1 MSTIIR
7 TLAWLW
13 ITFWLV
19 SIVVAVQAAPVK
31 AKKKAP
37 APIVA
42 IVDEDA
48 DPPASACEGCC
59 DRTTYGD
66 PELGIFVDTDE
77 EGRIWIGIEDSHNHI
92 MFYIAFGDSQKNSR
106 VEAMIKLQKLMREL
120 GRGTR

>member
-7 TLAWLW
+7 VLAWLW

-19 SIVVAVQAAPVK
+19 SICVAVQAAPTK

-37 APIVA
+37 PT
-42 IVDEDA
+42 IVDDGEA

-59 DRTTYGD
+59 DRTTYDD
-66 PELGIFVDTDE
+66 PDLGVFVDTDD

-92 MFYIAFGDSQKNSR
+92 MFYIAFGDSQKNAR
-106 VEAMIKLQKLMREL
+106 VEAMIKLQRLMREL